1 MRESLKQ
8 TSFWAVLAFTALMIF
23 LSGTIPYTTLP
34 FSQWDLLNY
43 RNMAQFAPG
52 IDLSVCPPYTYR
64 ILGPYLIGL
73 VPLSDVHAFYWTA
86 VILSF
91 VLAASYY
98 SLVCRLGL
106 SRSIAALVTILF
118 TMNRYFFGFTVWDF
132 FQIDDLISEV
142 LLVLLFISMLQGK
155 WLRYS
160 LLLAA
165 GALTR
170 ESVFIIVPTTLVYLW
185 ENKKLKSSLLSL
197 VGATAPGLLIFIGL
211 RILLKSTCTDHEAGL
226 PQNGA
231 EYYGW
236 AFLHYIRHFFA
247 PETIFRRLVN
257 AFAPFSLL
265 PIVFFGQTRDFML
278 KNKYMA
284 VFYIFVFA
292 ATLFG
297 GDYERLMA
305 PSFIVFYYFLG
316 LIIQKTSASRTSA
329 SRTSVTRPVV
339 FAAMLV
345 TAFMSTL
352 HYQNARF
359 KLPSQKYAIAFSMGS
374 LCLMTLLAILY
385 RLNRKNK
392 ISASFFRAKAK
403 LVLFTIF

>member
-1 MRESLKQ
+1 MEKMRKSLKQ
-8 TSFWAVLAFTALMIF
+8 AFFWAVPASAALMIF

-34 FSQWDLLNY
+34 FSHWDLLNY
-43 RNMAQFAPG
+43 RNMAQAVPY
-52 IDLSVCPPYTYR
+52 IDLSVCPPYIYR

-73 VPLSDVHAFYWTA
+73 VPLNDVQAFYWAA
-86 VILSF
+86 VVLSF
-91 VLAASYY
+91 VLVAAYY

-106 SRSIAALVTILF
+106 SRNIAALVTILF

-142 LLVLLFISMLQGK
+142 LLVLLFISMLRGK

-170 ESVFIIVPTTLVYLW
+170 ETVFIIVPTTLVYLW
-185 ENKKLKSSLLSL
+185 ENKKLKTSLLSAIL
-197 VGATAPGLLIFIGL
+197 PGLLIFIGL

-226 PQNGA
+226 PQSGA

-265 PIVFFGQTRDFML
+265 PIVFFGQTRDFIL
-278 KNKYMA
+278 KNKYIA
-284 VFYIFVFA
+284 VFYILVLA

-305 PSFIVFYYFLG
+305 PSFIVFYYLLG
-316 LIIQKTSASRTSA
+316 SIIQKTSAS
-329 SRTSVTRPVV
+329 RPVV

-385 RLNRKNK
+385 RLNRRNK
-392 ISASFFRAKAK
+392 ISA
-403 LVLFTIF
+403 

>member
-1 MRESLKQ
+1 MNYTVKNNPL
-8 TSFWAVLAFTALMIF
+8 WLVLLGTALMIF

-34 FSQWDLLNY
+34 FSHWDLLNY
-43 RNMAQFAPG
+43 RNMAQAAPG

-73 VPLSDVHAFYWTA
+73 VPISDVHAFYWAA

-91 VLAASYY
+91 VLVAAYY
-98 SLVCRLGL
+98 SLACRLGL
-106 SRSIAALVTILF
+106 SRGIAALVTVLF

-170 ESVFIIVPTTLVYLW
+170 ETVFIIVPTTLVHLW
-185 ENKKLKSSLLSL
+185 ENKKLKTSFLSL

-226 PQNGA
+226 PQSGA

-236 AFLHYIRHFFA
+236 AFLHYLRHFFA

-265 PIVFFGQTRDFML
+265 PMVFLGQTRDFIL
-278 KNKYMA
+278 KNKYLA
-284 VFYIFVFA
+284 VFYILVLA

-316 LIIQKTSASRTSA
+316 STIQKTSASRTSA
-329 SRTSVTRPVV
+329 TRPVV

-359 KLPSQKYAIAFSMGS
+359 ALPSQKYAIAFSMGS
-374 LCLMTLLAILY
+374 LCLMTLLAILC
-385 RLNRKNK
+385 RLNQRNK
-392 ISASFFRAKAK
+392 IS
-403 LVLFTIF
+403 T